1 MARKNTKEK
10 MRCLLEK
17 DSVGAFAS
25 MMLLPKSV
33 RFESQNDDED
43 VYILLRQHWAV
54 NLPWVFNLLIG
65 LVIPFVI
72 VAVLSTL
79 PTDSDLFPFSYLVCA
94 WVGWYIVLSTY
105 TLMQFLKWYFNVYII
120 TSDRILD
127 LDFYGLLN
135 HKISEAS
142 LSNIEDVSSGHFGLW
157 QNLFDFGTVKIQT
170 AAETAEFRFDNVPKP
185 GYVQDKIMDLAA
197 LLKKEK

>member
-10 MRCLLEK
+10 MRSLLAK
-17 DSVGAFAS
+17 DSVGTFAS

-33 RFESQNDDED
+33 RFQSQNDDED
-43 VYILLRQHWAV
+43 VYILLRQHWAI
-54 NLPWVFNLLIG
+54 NLPWLINLLIG
-65 LVIPFVI
+65 LAFPFVAI
-72 VAVLSTL
+72 AIISAL
-79 PTDSDLFPFSYLVCA
+79 PGNDELFPFSYLICG
-94 WVGWYIVLSTY
+94 WVAWYIVLSTY
-105 TLMQFLKWYFNVYII
+105 MFMKFLKWYFNVYII

-197 LLKKEK
+197 LLKKER